1 VLAKNQVAI
10 VEYSIYVKD
19 TGELVDT
26 TSEVEAKLNRKYVE
40 GAIYEPEVVVVG
52 EGRFFQGF
60 EEALAYC
67 REGEEVEVEVPPEKA
82 FGPRD
87 PSKIKIFPRRVFER
101 QNVKPEVGKEVRIN
115 GELGRILAIEGGRV
129 VVDFNHPLAGKTL
142 KLKLK
147 VVKVVNEP
155 TEAIRYL
162 VKRRLRGAK
171 PEDIVVKMDAAS
183 KQAIIEVPRRFR
195 ISSEIQYLKSLAA
208 YDIFKYVEGVSEV
221 VFIDR
226 FTRDE
231 VEGGK

>member
-67 REGEEVEVEVPPEKA
+67 KEGEEVEVEVPPEKA

-87 PSKIKIFPRRVFER
+87 PSKIKTFPRRVFER
-101 QNVKPEVGKEVRIN
+101 RNVKPEVGKEVRIN

-171 PEDIVVKMDAAS
+171 PEDIVVKMDTAS
-183 KQAIIEVPRRFR
+183 KQAIVEIPKRFR

-208 YDIFKYVEGVSEV
+208 YDIFKYVEGVSEI

-231 VEGGK
+231 IEGGK

>member
-1 VLAKNQVAI
+1 VLAKNQIAV

-60 EEALAYC
+60 EEALASC

-87 PSKIKIFPRRVFER
+87 PSRIRTLPRRIFER
-101 QNVKPEVGKEVRIN
+101 QNVKPEVGKEVRID
-115 GELGRILAIEGGRV
+115 GELGRILAIDGGRV
-129 VVDFNHPLAGKTL
+129 VVDFNHPLAGKAL

-147 VVKVVNEP
+147 VVKIVNDP
-155 TEAIRYL
+155 AEAIRYL
-162 VKRRLRGAK
+162 VKRRLRGVK
-171 PEDIVVKMDAAS
+171 PEEIVVRVDAAS
-183 KQAIIEVPRRFR
+183 GQAIVEIPKRFR

-208 YDIFKYVEGVSEV
+208 YDIFKYVEGVNEV

>member
-101 QNVKPEVGKEVRIN
+101 RNVKPEVGKEVRIN

-183 KQAIIEVPRRFR
+183 KQAIVEVPRRFR

>member
-1 VLAKNQVAI
+1 MLSKNQVAI
-10 VEYSIYVKD
+10 VEYSIYIKD

-26 TSEVEAKLNRKYVE
+26 TSEAEAKLNRKYVE
-40 GAIYEPEVVVVG
+40 GSIYEPEVVVVG

-60 EEALAYC
+60 EEALTSC
-67 REGEEVEVEVPPEKA
+67 KESEEVEFEVPPEKA

-87 PSKIKIFPRRVFER
+87 PGKIRTFPRRLFER
-101 QNVKPEVGKEVRIN
+101 QNVKLEVGKEVRID

-147 VVKVVNEP
+147 VLRVVNDP

-162 VKRRLRGAK
+162 VKRRLRGVK
-171 PEDIVVKMDAAS
+171 PEDILVKVNPES
-183 KQAIIEVPRRFR
+183 GQATIEIPRRFR
-195 ISSEIQYLKSLAA
+195 VSSEIQYLKSLAA
-208 YDIFKYVEGVSEV
+208 YDILKYVKGVNEV
-221 VFIDR
+221 VFVDR

-231 VEGGK
+231 IEGGK